1 MIAAMNTYDIT
12 EDTMERIRFH
22 LGWMIQTMDFKN
34 QMTGID
40 AEDSDELKDA
50 KRLQE
55 ELAGRM
61 QA

>member
-1 MIAAMNTYDIT
+1 MVTLTNTYEIT

-50 KRLQE
+50 KRLRE